1 VTSGR
6 NAPARSGNDQ
16 PRGELIRQ
24 SALELFAERGYPAT
38 TMEEIGRTAGIR
50 GPSIYRHYGSK
61 QQLLVE
67 IMAAT
72 MTELISEQQLAV
84 RSTSDVVERLRRVVE
99 AHVRYHARHRLE
111 AFVGNREIQNLEGGN
126 REAILR
132 QRQTYERGL
141 REVIETGI
149 AEGRFHVGSA
159 RLASYAI
166 LDMGMGISAWFKST
180 GELSES
186 SIVYAYGEFALKLV
200 SAVDQDAAGR
210 RSTAK
215 KPTATR

>member
-1 VTSGR
+1 LDGGVT
-6 NAPARSGNDQ
+6 NQ

-24 SALELFAERGYPAT
+24 AALELFAERGYPAT

-50 GPSIYRHYGSK
+50 GPSIYRHYSSK

-67 IMAAT
+67 IMTAT
-72 MTELISEQQLAV
+72 MDTLISEQQLAV
-84 RSTSDVVERLRRVVE
+84 RSSSDVVDRLRRMAE

-111 AFVGNREIQNLEGGN
+111 AFVGNREIHNLEQGN
-126 REAILR
+126 REAVLR

-141 REVIETGI
+141 RAVIEAGM

-159 RLASYAI
+159 RIASYAI

-186 SIVYAYGEFALKLV
+186 SIVYEYGEFALKLV
-200 SAVDQDAAGR
+200 SAVDQAAAGR
-210 RSTAK
+210 RSTAR